1 MRKIFVFI
9 TLIMA
14 LCFISANAQPY
25 QVEKASKAKANGKV
39 ITIGQTLNENV
50 TIRIEDNGYLLF
62 VDVNNNKRYYI
73 NTSCNNK
80 IKKLIK
86 KAKAPMRVT
95 KSYLESLFTQ
105 SQEKDKYASAGSVN
119 RGDEGEAELSDFA
132 LMDPTRGDELPDSIP
147 APIGIDVLT
156 TTEETISVYYIIP

>member
-1 MRKIFVFI
+1 MRKTLVFI

-14 LCFISANAQPY
+14 LCFISANAQSY
-25 QVEKASKAKANGKV
+25 QVEKASKAKANGKA
-39 ITIGQTLNENV
+39 ITIGQTLNENA

>member
-1 MRKIFVFI
+1 MRKTLVFI

-14 LCFISANAQPY
+14 LCFISATAQSY
-25 QVEKASKAKANGKV
+25 QVEKASKAKANGKA
-39 ITIGQTLNENV
+39 ITIGQTLNENA

>member
-1 MRKIFVFI
+1 MRKTLVFF

-14 LCFISANAQPY
+14 LCFISANAQSY
-25 QVEKASKAKANGKV
+25 QVEKASKAKANGKA
-39 ITIGQTLNENV
+39 ITIGQTLNENA